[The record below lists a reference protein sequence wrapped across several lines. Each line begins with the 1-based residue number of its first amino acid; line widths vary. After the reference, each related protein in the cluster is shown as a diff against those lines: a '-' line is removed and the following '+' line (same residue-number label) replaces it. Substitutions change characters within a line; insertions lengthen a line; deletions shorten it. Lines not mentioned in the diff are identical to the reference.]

1 MKKREKLNFILLLY
15 IGLICMPNS
24 FAQELKAHVSINTKS
39 IQGADA
45 SLFNKLEQEMTVF
58 LNERKWTNF
67 QFKQEEKINCNV
79 QLILDGK
86 EGDVYS
92 GRLVL
97 QISRPVF
104 NSTYT
109 SNLLTV
115 QDDDVSFPYSQSQ
128 SFDFDENSFMWN
140 LSAILGFHIYYALG
154 VYFASFSPQGGADFF
169 NQCQNIINYSQGK
182 GTGWAA
188 NDSRIKRNR
197 YWMWENITNP
207 SYDAF
212 LDFYYQYHRHGMD
225 YLASDLN
232 KGVNNILTSIKSLQE
247 LNRSK
252 SGLYLTSLIV
262 TSKSTEFFNVFSG
275 ASETIRAEAKEL
287 LTQLDP
293 VNAGKYAKLE

>member
-1 MKKREKLNFILLLY
+1 MKMKTIKTIGFICILLC
-15 IGLICMPNS
+15 CMHCS
-24 FAQELKAHVSINTKS
+24 YAQELIAHVTINSKS

-58 LNERKWTNF
+58 LNERKWTQY
-67 QFKQEEKINCNV
+67 QFKTEEKISCNV
-79 QLILDGK
+79 QLILDSK
-86 EGDVYS
+86 DGDNYT
-92 GRLVL
+92 GRLIM

-115 QDDDVSFPYSQSQ
+115 QDDDVSFPYTSSQ
-128 SFDFDENSFMWN
+128 SFDYDDNSFMWN

-154 VYFASFSPQGGADFF
+154 VYFASFSPNGGTEFF
-169 NQCQNIINYSQGK
+169 NQCQNIINYSQEKGK
-182 GTGWAA
+182 GWAG

-207 SYDAF
+207 SYSTYF
-212 LDFYYQYHRHGMD
+212 QFYYQYHRQGMD
-225 YLASDLN
+225 LLSSDLS
-232 KGVNNILTSIKSLQE
+232 KGVSNILKSIKELQE

-252 SGLYLTSLIV
+252 SGLYLTSLIIS
-262 TSKSTEFFNVFSG
+262 SKSTEFFNVFSG
-275 ASETIRAEAKEL
+275 AEETVRLEAKEV

-293 VNAGKYAKLE
+293 ANANKYSKLE

>member
-1 MKKREKLNFILLLY
+1 MKKREKLNFI

>member
-15 IGLICMPNS
+15 ICLICMPNS